1 MREALRLAIENASG
15 EGFPFG
21 AVVVKDGH
29 IIGRGVNRVVA
40 NLDPSAHA
48 EIMAIR
54 EACQTLGSYALV
66 GCTLYSSCEPC
77 PMCLSAIY
85 WSRIE
90 RVYYAATRTEAAAA
104 GFDDTFLYAELA
116 KPVTERKLPLIR
128 MLAEQSQI
136 PFQEWEK
143 NPNRVLY

>member
-15 EGFPFG
+15 EGGPFG

-104 GFDDTFLYAELA
+104 GFDDTFLYAELV

-143 NPNRVLY
+143 NPNRVPY